1 MSKKYVMLPTLW
13 VYYSFWMT
21 VGYCS
26 LNTPD
31 DSKRRGPAY
40 YTQRLMIPFDD
51 LYRGR
56 WKVKQAFLGFLTG
69 FWKPFT
75 SLQISWN
82 LQMVVYIS
90 IEKHKPNR
98 LLKLPNFTEN
108 LFWELCCW
116 MHFIIMK
123 YFLNPISRTQTKPV
137 LIGYPSICPL
147 FGQKR

>member
-1 MSKKYVMLPTLW
+1 MLPTLW

-51 LYRGR
+51 
-56 WKVKQAFLGFLTG
+56 
-69 FWKPFT
+69 FT
-75 SLQISWN
+75 EADEKLNRHSSDSWQVFESP
-82 LQMVVYIS
+82 LHRCKSVEICKWCYIS